1 MIRWVAL
8 EDDGGEISV
17 VSVVDV
23 MVMSWALF
31 GLFFFCEDFRAC
43 HLTYSLRYLPALSK
57 LAVFPYTA
65 RNIFKVQSFGQ
76 VL

>member
-23 MVMSWALF
+23 MVMFMSWALY
-31 GLFFFCEDFRAC
+31 GLFFSVKISERVISR
-43 HLTYSLRYLPALSK
+43 TRYDIYLLC
-57 LAVFPYTA
+57 L
-65 RNIFKVQSFGQ
+65 N
-76 VL
+76 

>member
-23 MVMSWALF
+23 MVMVMSWALFLF
-31 GLFFFCEDFRAC
+31 GLFFSVKISESVISRTRYDIY
-43 HLTYSLRYLPALSK
+43 LLSL
-57 LAVFPYTA
+57 
-65 RNIFKVQSFGQ
+65 N
-76 VL
+76 